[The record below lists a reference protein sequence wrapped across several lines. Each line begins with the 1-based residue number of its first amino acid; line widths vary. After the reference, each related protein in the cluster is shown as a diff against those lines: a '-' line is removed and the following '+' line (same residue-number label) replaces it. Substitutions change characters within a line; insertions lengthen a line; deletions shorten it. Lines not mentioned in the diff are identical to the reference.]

1 MSVQSIS
8 KMGSLLD
15 AVDKNMKTNLTFDDM
30 LAITKN
36 MAGSNLEMEKL
47 QIEGTDKRIGGIYY
61 YIQMKK
67 CKRYFKKLN
76 DHLGVTP
83 KSVEMNNKKD
93 WLLPIFLECICNF
106 SVTIF

>member
-36 MAGSNLEMEKL
+36 MAGSDLQMEKM

-61 YIQMKK
+61 YIPNEKNVK
-67 CKRYFKKLN
+67 DISNKLN
-76 DHLGVTP
+76 QHLGVTP
-83 KSVEMNNKKD
+83 KSVLNEK
-93 WLLPIFLECICNF
+93 
-106 SVTIF
+106 

>member
-36 MAGSNLEMEKL
+36 MAGSNLEMEKM

-61 YIQMKK
+61 YIPNEKNVK
-67 CKRYFKKLN
+67 DISNKLN
-76 DHLGVTP
+76 QHLGVTP
-83 KSVEMNNKKD
+83 KSVRMNNKK
-93 WLLPIFLECICNF
+93 IGFCQSFLSRF
-106 SVTIF
+106 VTFL